1 MRSIL
6 SALFKVSAI
15 KPQALNRFSGLS
27 IRSLLYNRVLEGIA
41 DARVIHEYKGLK
53 PLSSTPIFKVVNNNY
68 RILGIGDKLDY
79 GYFRLSFL
87 NIDDFYRVIEY
98 LVDMNEF
105 LIDGILVK
113 VDNIQFNTIT
123 YKNLLRDTKKI
134 SGFTIH
140 FISPT
145 MFRSSRYYV
154 KVLKSGEKYVAKAVK
169 KSGDKLIYKPY
180 PDPSLMFRSIIRQ
193 IRKFGGNINY
203 PFNEII
209 DYIENDGVAVSGFS
223 KGIVTKA
230 IKLSPKEHYVG
241 FIGKV
246 SFIVNQSEV
255 SKYIYP
261 LLKFAEYSNVG
272 AARTAGFG
280 WIKIS
285 NII

>member
-6 SALFKVSAI
+6 SALFNVSAVES
-15 KPQALNRFSGLS
+15 QVLNRFSGLS
-27 IRSLLYNRVLEGIA
+27 IRSLLYNHVLGGVA
-41 DARVIHEYKGLK
+41 DARVIHEYRGLK
-53 PLSSTPIFKVVNNNY
+53 PFSSTPIFKVVNGNY
-68 RILGIGDKLDY
+68 RILGIGDGLDY
-79 GYFRLSFL
+79 GFFKLNFL
-87 NIDDFYRVIEY
+87 NVDDFYKIIEY
-98 LVDMNEF
+98 LADMDKF
-105 LIDGILVK
+105 LIDGIPVR
-113 VDNIQFNTIT
+113 VNNIQFNTTT
-123 YKNLLRDTKKI
+123 YKNLLGSTRKI

-145 MFRSSRYYV
+145 MFRSSQYYIR
-154 KVLKSGEKYVAKAVK
+154 VLKSGGRYVAKAVK
-169 KSGDKLIYKPY
+169 KSREKLIYKPY

-193 IRKFGGNINY
+193 IRKFGGDINY

-209 DYIENDGVAVSGFS
+209 DYIENDGVVVSGFS

-246 SFIVNQSEV
+246 SFIVNQGEM

-280 WIKIS
+280 WIRILDV
-285 NII
+285 I